1 MPEEEN
7 NPNEKRGICGI
18 CSAGCWIIATCDDNG
33 TIVDVRADETS
44 EMGII
49 CKLGEHSPEIIYS
62 EHRLK
67 TPLRRVGEKG
77 NYDFEPISWDEAFT
91 VITDRL
97 NIIKKE
103 YGPEVAAIYT
113 GVGSFEVSHCDI
125 YQPKGVATS
134 SASSVLFP
142 YGSPNTMGV
151 GALCYVSYG
160 MIAPH
165 VTTGKMLYESYNDID
180 NSELVVVWGANP
192 ATDLPPIDMKRILA
206 AHRRGVPVV
215 VIDPRRTATAKLT
228 DADWYPIRPGTDGAL
243 ALGLC
248 NVLIEEELYDEDFV
262 EHWTVGFDEFS
273 RYVQHF
279 TPAVA
284 EHITGIPADKVV
296 ELARRMARARGVS
309 QYMYTGMEYSSSGV
323 QAIRATLVLWALA
336 GQLDVPGGRCFL
348 MNGNSFPINRE
359 DHVQNPDSGIRLG
372 RDKFPVYIKY
382 RDEAHA
388 IALPDS
394 VLNGD
399 PYKIRSLII
408 MGGSIIT
415 SWPNSQIWR
424 KTLDELDFLVCI
436 DRQFTADCA
445 YADIVLPACTYYEID
460 SYMTYGSLFRLREK
474 MIEPLG
480 ESRSDVFILAELADR
495 LGYGHLY
502 PQDTEELYRHVLK
515 GSGFTIEDV
524 REAGG
529 TVSIDTEMMQYKKWE
544 KGLLRTDGKPG
555 FDTPSGK
562 FEIASSILE
571 EYGYDPLPVY
581 TEPKEGPMSRPD
593 LAGKYPLVFN
603 SGARVRTGFHTQH
616 RGIKG
621 LVKERPEP
629 TVTLNSADAE
639 ERGVTT
645 GDMVSIRTLR
655 GAVTMRAYV
664 TDDIVKGSIEAN
676 HASGSPV
683 GPKAWRDININ
694 DLTDLNQYDPVSG
707 FPVYKSLLC
716 DVVKVTARDADIPI
730 TTGEISEG
738 ELQVEEEYVPVKEI
752 YLDHNATTPVS
763 PEVRDAMRKSMDLYG
778 NPSSIHDAGRQA
790 RTEVDRARRSV
801 SQALHCTARRV
812 VFTGSGSEA
821 NNLAIKGTA
830 MRHIKTGGHIITSA
844 VEHPAILNTCRWLEN
859 YGFTVTVLSVNRE
872 GMVSC
877 DDLVN
882 AIREDTILIS
892 IMTANNEVG
901 TVQPTAKLAA
911 IAREAEV
918 PFHTDAVQAFGK
930 ISLEVEAVGADMVT
944 VSAHKIYG
952 PKGVGAL
959 YIKKGVGLEDLISG
973 GGQEWGLRS
982 GTENITGIAGFG
994 EAASNVQQ
1002 LVKDG
1007 ERVRELR
1014 DRLQE
1019 GLLKIFPEGVVNGHP
1034 EQRLPNTLSITV
1046 PGYRGESVVMAMDQ
1060 RGVYFSSGSACRAG
1074 SPKPSH
1080 TLLAM
1085 GLTEEEAHCSLRISL
1100 GKDNSA
1106 EDINTVIGQFGELVK
1121 ESRNIIQFVPC
1132 R

>member
-1 MPEEEN
+1 MSDL
-7 NPNEKRGICGI
+7 NEREKKGICGI
-18 CSAGCWIIATCDDNG
+18 CSAGCWIIATCDEKG
-33 TIVDVRADETS
+33 RIVDVRPDETS

-49 CKLGEHSPEIIYS
+49 CTIGEHAPEIIYS

-67 TPLRRVGEKG
+67 TPLKRTGEKG
-77 NYDFEPISWDEAFT
+77 TYDFEPISWDEAFT
-91 VITDRL
+91 RITEKL
-97 NIIKKE
+97 NRIKKDH
-103 YGPEVAAIYT
+103 GPEATAIYT

-142 YGSPNTMGV
+142 FGSPNTMGV

-165 VTTGKMLYESYNDID
+165 VTTGKMLFEMYNDID

-192 ATDLPPIDMKRILA
+192 ATDLPPVDMKRILA

-215 VIDPRRTATAKLT
+215 VIDPRRTATAKMT
-228 DADWYPIRPGTDGAL
+228 GADWYPIRPGTDGAL

-273 RYVQHF
+273 RYAQHF
-279 TPAVA
+279 TPAVV
-284 EHITGIPADKVV
+284 EHITGIPAEKVV

-323 QAIRATLVLWALA
+323 QGIRATIVLWALA

-348 MNGNSFPINRE
+348 MNNNSFPINRE
-359 DHVQNPDSGIRLG
+359 GHVENPDTGIRLG
-372 RDKFPVYIKY
+372 RDKFPVYIDY

-388 IALPDS
+388 IALPES

-424 KTLDELDFLVCI
+424 KTLNELDFLVCI
-436 DRQFTADCA
+436 DRQLTADCA
-445 YADIVLPACTYYEID
+445 YADVVLPACTYFEID
-460 SYMTYGSLFRLREK
+460 SYMTYGSLFRIREK
-474 MIEPLG
+474 MIEPVG
-480 ESRSDVFILAELADR
+480 ESRSDVFIMAELAQR
-495 LGYGHLY
+495 LGYGRLF
-502 PQDTEELYRHVLK
+502 PQTTEELYDHVLK
-515 GSGFTIEDV
+515 GSGFTIDDV

-529 TVSIDTEMMQYKKWE
+529 MVSIETEMMQYKKWE
-544 KGLLRTDGKPG
+544 KGLLRKDGMPG

-581 TEPKEGPMSRPD
+581 TEPEEGPRSRPD
-593 LAGKYPLVFN
+593 MLGKYPLVFN

-616 RGIKG
+616 RGIRG

-629 TVTLNSADAE
+629 TVTLNSADAG
-639 ERGVTT
+639 ERGIST
-645 GDMVSIRTLR
+645 GDLVSIRTLR

-664 TDDIVKGSIEAN
+664 TDDIVKGAIEAN

-683 GPKAWRDININ
+683 GPKAWSGININ
-694 DLTDLNQYDPVSG
+694 DLTDLNQYDPISG

-716 DVVKVTARDADIPI
+716 DVVKVSARDVDIPI
-730 TTGEISEG
+730 TTGEISED
-738 ELQVEEEYVPVKEI
+738 ELNVDEQFEPVKEI
-752 YLDHNATTPVS
+752 YLDHNATTPLS
-763 PEVRDAMRKSMDLYG
+763 SEAADAMMKSMELYG
-778 NPSSIHDAGRQA
+778 NPSSIHDAGRRA
-790 RTEVDRARRSV
+790 RAGVDRARLSV
-801 SQALHCTARRV
+801 ARALNCTARRV

-830 MRHIKTGGHIITSA
+830 LRHMKTGGHVITSA
-844 VEHPAILNTCRWLEN
+844 VEHPAVLNTCRWLEN
-859 YGFTVTVLSVNRE
+859 YGFDVTVLPVSSE
-872 GMVSC
+872 GLVSC
-877 DDLVN
+877 DGLAR
-882 AIREDTILIS
+882 AIRDDTVLIT
-892 IMTANNEVG
+892 IMAANNEVG
-901 TVQPTAKLAA
+901 AVQPVAKLAA
-911 IAREAEV
+911 IAREADI

-930 ISLEVEAVGADMVT
+930 IPLNVEEIGADMVT
-944 VSAHKIYG
+944 VSSHKIYG

-959 YIKKGVGLEDLISG
+959 YVGKGIDLESLVSG
-973 GGQEWGLRS
+973 GGHEWGLRS

-994 EAASNVQQ
+994 RAADSVDA
-1002 LVKDG
+1002 LVRDG
-1007 ERVRELR
+1007 VRIEGLR
-1014 DRLQE
+1014 DRLEE
-1019 GLLKIFPEGVVNGHP
+1019 GLAGIFPGSRVNGP
-1034 EQRLPNTLSITV
+1034 RGERLPNTVSITV
-1046 PGYRGESVVMAMDQ
+1046 PGYRGESVVMAMDKK
-1060 RGVYFSSGSACRAG
+1060 GIYFSSGSACRAG

-1085 GLTEEEAHCSLRISL
+1085 GLTEEEAHCTLRLSL
-1100 GKDNSA
+1100 GKEITG
-1106 EDINTVIGQFGELVK
+1106 EDIDYVKSRFEELVND
-1121 ESRNIIQFVPC
+1121 SRNIIQFVPC